1 MSTVR
6 DFSAEAVKLKDV
18 LFYEEAVYRIPDY
31 QREFSWKKEQ
41 WETFWEE
48 LVGPNAK
55 KGRFAG
61 SILLLNLIDE
71 GSESVE
77 IVDGQQ
83 RATMATIYIAAI
95 RDAAEAAGFAN
106 FAKKVQAA
114 EIERFSADDFEAIGF
129 RLIANPSCRNF
140 MEKRIQSFPSVN
152 IESKTKEESRII
164 GAYNFF
170 RALIDDHMEQLVKEE
185 KQVFLQELRGKVR
198 DLRVIQI
205 TVYQDNLKFEIFES
219 VNARGMALGQ
229 SDLIKN
235 YILSRVGRA
244 EIEEL
249 NADWIDLSNRAE
261 NDGKVNLT
269 DVIRYHWNGNYS
281 FVSKNSLFES
291 YKKRIG
297 SVSEVKSYVE
307 ELDTFLEGLIDISGA
322 PQTKLK
328 SKLAGDK
335 QQKESFAQACIL
347 LNLLQVKLHFGLFTT
362 LYVKSAQL
370 PMGFVSRF
378 AKMVSLFTIAH
389 VGICQLPITR
399 AERLFA
405 RLSRDI
411 HKSLLKG
418 ENARVKSLNKDFSKA
433 EKDLQDLWPSRELL
447 KDKMSNVSY
456 TNSTKGLIRAL
467 LALVEMLDS
476 HHKEILVDWPNVNI
490 EHVEPQNPKDKTR
503 LSQMESKVHL
513 LGNLTLITERLN
525 KKLGNKTPNEKA
537 ELFTQSMLLI
547 TKNLTSEILDSGWTP
562 DAIDRRTSYLESKLM
577 SILVLS

>member
-55 KGRFAG
+55 KGKFAG

-198 DLRVIQI
+198 DLR
-205 TVYQDNLKFEIFES
+205 
-219 VNARGMALGQ
+219 GH
-229 SDLIKN
+229 SD
-235 YILSRVGRA
+235 Y
-244 EIEEL
+244 
-249 NADWIDLSNRAE
+249 
-261 NDGKVNLT
+261 
-269 DVIRYHWNGNYS
+269 
-281 FVSKNSLFES
+281 
-291 YKKRIG
+291 RI
-297 SVSEVKSYVE
+297 
-307 ELDTFLEGLIDISGA
+307 
-322 PQTKLK
+322 P
-328 SKLAGDK
+328 
-335 QQKESFAQACIL
+335 
-347 LNLLQVKLHFGLFTT
+347 
-362 LYVKSAQL
+362 
-370 PMGFVSRF
+370 R
-378 AKMVSLFTIAH
+378 
-389 VGICQLPITR
+389 
-399 AERLFA
+399 
-405 RLSRDI
+405 
-411 HKSLLKG
+411 
-418 ENARVKSLNKDFSKA
+418 
-433 EKDLQDLWPSRELL
+433 
-447 KDKMSNVSY
+447 
-456 TNSTKGLIRAL
+456 
-467 LALVEMLDS
+467 
-476 HHKEILVDWPNVNI
+476 
-490 EHVEPQNPKDKTR
+490 
-503 LSQMESKVHL
+503 
-513 LGNLTLITERLN
+513 
-525 KKLGNKTPNEKA
+525 
-537 ELFTQSMLLI
+537 
-547 TKNLTSEILDSGWTP
+547 
-562 DAIDRRTSYLESKLM
+562 
-577 SILVLS
+577 

>member
-48 LVGPNAK
+48 LVGPNAR
-55 KGRFAG
+55 KGKFAG
-61 SILLLNLIDE
+61 SILLLNLIDD

-83 RATMATIYIAAI
+83 RATMATIFIAAI
-95 RDAAEAAGFAN
+95 RDAAEAAGFSN
-106 FAKKVQAA
+106 FAKKIQEV

-170 RALIDDHMEQLVKEE
+170 RALIDEHMEQLVKEE
-185 KQVFLQELRGKVR
+185 KQVFLQELRSKVR

-219 VNARGMALGQ
+219 VNARGMELGQ

-235 YILSRVGRA
+235 YILSRVSRT

-249 NADWIDLSNRAE
+249 NAEWIDLSNRAE
-261 NDGKVNLT
+261 NDGRVNLT

-307 ELDTFLEGLIDISGA
+307 ELDTFLDGLIDISGA
-322 PQTKLK
+322 PQQELK

-362 LYVKSAQL
+362 LYVKSALL

-418 ENARVKSLNKDFSKA
+418 ENARDKSLNKDFSKA
-433 EKDLQDLWPSRELL
+433 ERDLVDLWPSRELL

-456 TNSTKGLIRAL
+456 TNSTKGLIRTL
-467 LALVEMLDS
+467 LALVEMGDS
-476 HHKEILVDWPNVNI
+476 QHKEILVDWPNVNI
-490 EHVEPQNPKDKTR
+490 EHIEPQNPRDKTR
-503 LSQMESKVHL
+503 LLQMESKVHL

-537 ELFTQSMLLI
+537 ELFTQSVLLI
-547 TKNLTSEILDSGWTP
+547 TRNLTSEIMNCGWTP
-562 DAIDRRTSYLESKLM
+562 DAIDQRTSYLESRLL
-577 SILVLS
+577 SILASS